1 MPKDGPIAKG
11 LRKELAR
18 LMKLHGSEGMLPLYE
33 ENGVYN
39 FYLRMP
45 KIKDIGMLGSSSA
58 GGDAAVSINRRRAP
72 QL

>member
-18 LMKLHGSEGMLPLYE
+18 LMKAHGSADLLPLYE

-45 KIKDIGMLGSSSA
+45 
-58 GGDAAVSINRRRAP
+58 
-72 QL
+72 